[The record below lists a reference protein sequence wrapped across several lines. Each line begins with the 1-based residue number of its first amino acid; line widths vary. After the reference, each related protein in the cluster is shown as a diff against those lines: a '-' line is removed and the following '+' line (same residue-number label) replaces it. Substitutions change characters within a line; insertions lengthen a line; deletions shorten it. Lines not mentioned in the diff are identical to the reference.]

1 MKKNIKRCMLVCI
14 SLITVGILVACTKNS
29 KTSEDVKE
37 KKSVFDKTFYDGA
50 KSVELVGSDM
60 VIEDTEVIE
69 EIKNYIL
76 SAKISRSNKNIFDY
90 YGTTMLVFNFDDG
103 SSKTVSM
110 TSELI
115 LDLGVTY
122 DTENDICTE
131 IKKIFIDKWYCC
143 VLSSS
148 TVITSD

>member
-131 IKKIFIDKWYCC
+131 IKKIFIDK
-143 VLSSS
+143 
-148 TVITSD
+148 

>member
-1 MKKNIKRCMLVCI
+1 MKINIKRCMLVCI
-14 SLITVGILVACTKNS
+14 FLITAGILVACTKNS
-29 KTSEDVKE
+29 KTSEAVKE

-115 LDLGVTY
+115 LDLGATY

-131 IKKIFIDKWYCC
+131 IKKIFIDK
-143 VLSSS
+143 
-148 TVITSD
+148 

>member
-1 MKKNIKRCMLVCI
+1 MLVCI

-131 IKKIFIDKWYCC
+131 IKKIFIDK
-143 VLSSS
+143 
-148 TVITSD
+148 

>member
-1 MKKNIKRCMLVCI
+1 MKINIKRCMLVCI
-14 SLITVGILVACTKNS
+14 SLITAGILVACTKNS
-29 KTSEDVKE
+29 KTSEAVKE

-131 IKKIFIDKWYCC
+131 IKKNFIDK
-143 VLSSS
+143 
-148 TVITSD
+148 

>member
-1 MKKNIKRCMLVCI
+1 MKINIKRCMLVCI
-14 SLITVGILVACTKNS
+14 FLITAGILVACTKNS
-29 KTSEDVKE
+29 KTSEAVKE

-76 SAKISRSNKNIFDY
+76 SAKISRTNKNIFDY

-131 IKKIFIDKWYCC
+131 IKKNFIDK
-143 VLSSS
+143 
-148 TVITSD
+148 

>member
-1 MKKNIKRCMLVCI
+1 MKINIKRCMLVCI
-14 SLITVGILVACTKNS
+14 FLITAGILVACTKNS
-29 KTSEDVKE
+29 KTSEAVKE

-131 IKKIFIDKWYCC
+131 IKKIFIDK
-143 VLSSS
+143 
-148 TVITSD
+148 

>member
-1 MKKNIKRCMLVCI
+1 MKINIKRCMLVCI
-14 SLITVGILVACTKNS
+14 FLITAGILVACTKNS
-29 KTSEDVKE
+29 KTSEAVKE

-131 IKKIFIDKWYCC
+131 IKKNFIDK
-143 VLSSS
+143 
-148 TVITSD
+148 